1 MNFLLHVKQASG
13 IAEAVD
19 ELVKEEKSADPDE
32 MVHVTEMVDGSNGLK
47 VELTASDNSRWI
59 GEDGKVYD
67 TKKEML
73 ANVS

>member
-1 MNFLLHVKQASG
+1 VNFLLHTKQVKG
-13 IAEAVD
+13 LAEAVD

-59 GEDGKVYD
+59 GQDGKVYD
-67 TKKEML
+67 TKREML
-73 ANVS
+73 ANCP